1 MLVAQVVD
9 PAVSRAKFD
18 REIAAYRQLEATYQ
32 KRGWLLL
39 EATFPEVVVAFAA
52 TKLRPAPIV
61 AAVVVD
67 FTDYDL
73 QPLSVRFVDPFTR
86 EKLVASNLA
95 FSMWRRPTM
104 PRVEPAAIAAMIQQ
118 GTVPLS
124 NLVQSNKLDDQP
136 FICLPGVREYHEN
149 PAHTGDSWLLHRG
162 SGEGSLAFILEKIW
176 LYGVDPI
183 SLFQVHV
190 QMQVQ
195 APNIGLGSAPQD
207 IPE

>member
-1 MLVAQVVD
+1 MISPPQVVD
-9 PAVSRAKFD
+9 PKVSRAKFD
-18 REIAAYRQLEATYQ
+18 REVAAYRGLEATYR

-39 EATFPEVVVAFAA
+39 EAEFPEVVVAFAA
-52 TKLRPAPIV
+52 TKLRPPPVV

-86 EKLVASNLA
+86 ERLLASNVPFQML
-95 FSMWRRPTM
+95 RRPPM
-104 PRVEPAAIAAMIQQ
+104 PGVQPEAIAALMQQ
-118 GTVPLS
+118 GAVPL
-124 NLVQSNKLDDQP
+124 LHMLQANKPDDYP
-136 FICLPGVREYHEN
+136 FICLPGIREYHDN

-176 LYGVDPI
+176 IYGVEPL
-183 SLFQVHV
+183 STY
-190 QMQVQ
+190 QVQ
-195 APNIGLGSAPQD
+195 VQVQTPNVMFGIAFQG

>member
-9 PAVSRAKFD
+9 PEVSRAKFD
-18 REIAAYRQLEATYQ
+18 REVAAYRQLEATYQ

-39 EATFPEVVVAFAA
+39 EAKFPEVVVAFAA

-73 QPLSVRFVDPFTR
+73 QPPSVRFVDPFTR
-86 EKLVASNLA
+86 ERLLAANLQ
-95 FSMWRRPTM
+95 FFMLRRPAM
-104 PRVEPAAIAAMIQQ
+104 PGVAPEAIAALVQQ
-118 GTVPLS
+118 GGVQFSSL
-124 NLVQSNKLDDQP
+124 LQSNRPDDFP
-136 FICLPGVREYHEN
+136 FICLPGVREYHDN
-149 PAHTGDSWLLHRG
+149 PAHTGDAWLLHRG

-176 LYGVDPI
+176 AYGVEPI
-183 SLFQVHV
+183 STFQI
-190 QMQVQ
+190 QVQ
-195 APNIGLGSAPQD
+195 VQLPNIGVAAIPQG

>member
-1 MLVAQVVD
+1 VAQVVD
-9 PAVSRAKFD
+9 PGVTQAKFD
-18 REIAAYRQLEATYQ
+18 REVAAFRALEVTYR

-39 EATFPEVVVAFAA
+39 KAKFPEVLVAFAA

-73 QPLSVRFVDPFTR
+73 QPPSVRFVDPFTR
-86 EKLVASNLA
+86 EKLLASNVQ
-95 FSMWRRPTM
+95 FQMYRRPPM
-104 PRVEPAAIAAMIQQ
+104 PGVPPEAIAALMQQ
-118 GTVPLS
+118 GGIQLSPL
-124 NLVQSNKLDDQP
+124 LQSNRPDDYP
-136 FICLPGVREYHEN
+136 FLCLPGVREYHDN

-176 LYGVDPI
+176 TYGVMP
-183 SLFQVHV
+183 VTGY
-190 QMQVQ
+190 QVQ
-195 APNIGLGSAPQD
+195 LQMPNVGLGMTLQG